1 MTNNFDLVMAGRT
14 DAELL
19 KILNS
24 PEGDYQPAAV
34 ESARN
39 EFAKRNLSV
48 EQVAIAEQEVEADN
62 KIIAEKANLP
72 LGIGWIIIILL
83 FPGIA
88 VLVLYFVIKDLG
100 YDRKSKEMFR
110 WFLYGIGIRIG
121 IFLLIQFL

>member
-1 MTNNFDLVMAGRT
+1 MANNFDLVMSGRT

-72 LGIGWIIIILL
+72 LGIGWIILILL

-100 YDRKSKEMFR
+100 SQ
-110 WFLYGIGIRIG
+110 LP
-121 IFLLIQFL
+121 